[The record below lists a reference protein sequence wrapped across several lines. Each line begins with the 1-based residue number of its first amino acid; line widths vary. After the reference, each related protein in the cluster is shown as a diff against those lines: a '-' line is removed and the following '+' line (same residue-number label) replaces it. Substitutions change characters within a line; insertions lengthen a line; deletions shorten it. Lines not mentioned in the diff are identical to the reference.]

1 MIRIDDRL
9 LHGQVAFAWKAY
21 LGYNTVVIASDNAS
35 KDEVKKMALKMCCP
49 SDVRLAIRSVDDA
62 LVLLR
67 NPKLDK
73 LKVLVVMDNT
83 LDLLRLCKELSEK
96 PLINLGGMTRR
107 EDTMELI
114 KAVNATKD
122 DIKNLDGVI
131 NLGYIIECRQVP
143 SDKPISYK
151 KIRK

>member
-73 LKVLVVMDNT
+73 L
-83 LDLLRLCKELSEK
+83 
-96 PLINLGGMTRR
+96 
-107 EDTMELI
+107 
-114 KAVNATKD
+114 
-122 DIKNLDGVI
+122 
-131 NLGYIIECRQVP
+131 
-143 SDKPISYK
+143 
-151 KIRK
+151 